1 MDIHRDKIVEVYND
15 KGDKVLIY
23 KQKLRNKTLNEIVE
37 IETDDLNKLINEVR
51 RKVNEWNNIGDV

>member
-23 KQKLRNKTLNEIVE
+23 KQKLRNNTLNEIAE